1 MTDDN
6 EIQMSEEAR
15 ELVILMLDDRLTRAR
30 LALRAVVY
38 SDTLD
43 QAQEEAFE
51 GLKNSELTDEKKAV
65 R

>member
-1 MTDDN
+1 MTKD
-6 EIQMSEEAR
+6 ETI
-15 ELVILMLDDRLTRAR
+15 IMLDDRLTRAR

-51 GLKNSELTDEKKAV
+51 GLKNSELTNEKKAV

>member
-1 MTDDN
+1 MNTTP
-6 EIQMSEEAR
+6 EET
-15 ELVILMLDDRLTRAR
+15 ILMLDDLLTRAR

>member
-1 MTDDN
+1 MTKD
-6 EIQMSEEAR
+6 ETI
-15 ELVILMLDDRLTRAR
+15 IMLDDRLTRAR

-43 QAQEEAFE
+43 RAQEEAFQ
-51 GLKNSELTDEKKAV
+51 GLQNSELTDEKKAV

>member
-1 MTDDN
+1 LIGLIVGRRYMTKD
-6 EIQMSEEAR
+6 ETI
-15 ELVILMLDDRLTRAR
+15 IMLDDRLTRAR

-43 QAQEEAFE
+43 RAQEEAFQ